1 MITTFDSEWHSVQAK
16 IAIGKMILNLLKRQA
31 QMLQVPTIPKGFV
44 LKYEKDVNQILHIC
58 IWFVM
63 SQCLNIF
70 AKKL

>member
-16 IAIGKMILNLLKRQA
+16 TAIGKMILNLLKRQA
-31 QMLQVPTIPKGFV
+31 QMLQVLGFI

-63 SQCLNIF
+63 SQCLHIF